1 MKRFFPQTIIGLVLT
16 CWSQQAAAVS
26 CEDLMKMVNLNI
38 NPDIILSTM
47 QSSGKNYT
55 TEDIECLQDGGAPE
69 TIINQAKKM
78 AGSSQRAPEP
88 ESNRDSDD
96 DDPKGID
103 DEEEI
108 NIQRSSD
115 DFSEDSTG
123 NDPSELKQAI
133 KLYQAKRP
141 LTASFQLF
149 KMLEEG
155 AFPDQESK
163 IQYYLARAL
172 SDLEMFNTA
181 QYYYLQVIRKG
192 PGDVWFNAALP
203 KMVSIARYTG
213 DDSDLKRI
221 VAKLPAERFP
231 RKAKREKVV
240 F

>member
-1 MKRFFPQTIIGLVLT
+1 MKRFFPQTIIGIVLT

-47 QSSGKNYT
+47 QSSGKTYT
-55 TEDIECLQDGGAPE
+55 TEDIECLQDGGAPDS
-69 TIINQAKKM
+69 IVNQAKKM
-78 AGSSQRAPEP
+78 ARSSQRAPEP
-88 ESNRDSDD
+88 EPTRDSDD
-96 DDPKGID
+96 DKPGGID

-108 NIQRSSD
+108 NIQRSSN
-115 DFSEDSTG
+115 DFSEDNTG
-123 NDPSELKQAI
+123 NDRSQLKQAI

-141 LTASFQLF
+141 LTASYQLY

-181 QYYYLQVIRKG
+181 QYYYLQVIK
-192 PGDVWFNAALP
+192 
-203 KMVSIARYTG
+203 
-213 DDSDLKRI
+213 
-221 VAKLPAERFP
+221 
-231 RKAKREKVV
+231 KACRML
-240 F
+240 